1 MTGHITFGESVIRF
15 PEARTALVREG
26 GYADRSKSSTPQ
38 PKRCGHCLREF
49 WGAVHDCFPAE
60 DLSEPSDVS
69 GRL

>member
-1 MTGHITFGESVIRF
+1 MAAMRSRV
-15 PEARTALVREG
+15 PALER

-49 WGAVHDCFPAE
+49 WGASHDCFPPE
-60 DLSEPSDVS
+60 HWDEPSDVV